1 MSTTDVVI
9 KRNEKKFTTRVVS
22 ALLLSAALLAGG
34 GAAEARCYTPSDQTA
49 GWKQAPIP
57 DSDPALAAEPGVQQ
71 FRADEPALIWLS
83 TDRGGVSLLSHRPGK
98 LEYLIRPETSDW
110 RILELTLDRSLL
122 GEKVDVVLHTPQG
135 LVPLWLE
142 RRASGSELHVEWSLP
157 DVYAVTVRLHHHL
170 REHPSVVGFRA
181 GVRAAPSQ
189 AGLLPTR
196 FRGKGVLYFLHPG
209 GGTVVLCDAPGRPLV
224 VYQSSLIEAVPTL
237 VRLTP
242 R

>member
-1 MSTTDVVI
+1 MLTTAVVS
-9 KRNEKKFTTRVVS
+9 KRSANNITTRIVNS
-22 ALLLSAALLAGG
+22 LLLSAALLAGG

-57 DSDPALAAEPGVQQ
+57 DSDPALAADAGIEQ
-71 FRADEPALIWLS
+71 FRAEEPALIWLG
-83 TDRGGVSLLSHRPGK
+83 TDRGSVTLLAHRPGK

-110 RILELTLDRSLL
+110 RILELTMDRPLL

-142 RRASGSELHVEWSLP
+142 HRTTGRELHLEWSLP

-170 REHPSVVGFRA
+170 REHPAVASFRA
-181 GVRAAPSQ
+181 GVRVAPSQ
-189 AGLLPTR
+189 LAFLPQR
-196 FRGKGVLYFLHPG
+196 FRGKGVLYYLHPG
-209 GGTVVLCDAPGRPLV
+209 GRTVVLCDSPGQPLGLQ
-224 VYQSSLIEAVPTL
+224 QSSLAGAVPTL